1 MGFGCFFFFLSH
13 RISGT
18 IQTRK
23 KKRKMIIVNLGGKK
37 KPHTQGKTTRR
48 QHRDAL
54 TFSFGAD
61 TALPKKIQAGRTGE
75 KCRNKHTRGHGGE
88 EAGGIGGSICS
99 LLEVSDCLY
108 SGGRA
113 AIFCHEL
120 AEDEPGR
127 QMSTGVLDVRDG
139 FPVWVPG
146 AVTDIS
152 FLTDFVVITLIT
164 FWCPPRETF
173 IAR

>member
-1 MGFGCFFFFLSH
+1 LLLYFNGFWLFFFFFSH

-37 KPHTQGKTTRR
+37 KPNTQGKTTRR

-139 FPVWVPG
+139 FPP
-146 AVTDIS
+146 D
-152 FLTDFVVITLIT
+152 D
-164 FWCPPRETF
+164 PPCFRSRA
-173 IAR
+173 IKWPSPCAM